1 MQTYLQL
8 IEQLGV
14 LSQDRKNE
22 LDRKDKLSKFESY
35 KETLNPYQFAVDNL
49 EFKNQSEIIFLSM
62 LHRFKIKDKF
72 GKGFIFWMVQVFQ
85 LINLGTLELKR

>member
-14 LSQDRKNE
+14 FQDRKNE

-35 KETLNPYQFAVDNL
+35 KETLNPYQFAVDNP
-49 EFKNQSEIIFLSM
+49 EFKKSE
-62 LHRFKIKDKF
+62 
-72 GKGFIFWMVQVFQ
+72 
-85 LINLGTLELKR
+85 